1 MSQPTNTWQARTETF
16 KLKPQL
22 ARDSYKLG
30 HDNQYPDE
38 TEAVYTNMT
47 FRSAKHF
54 KVPEVCGFDNK
65 VVWLGLQ
72 GTMMEYRAMW
82 QEQFFNRDWTEVE
95 AEYINRTTPF
105 MGGAPNTAR
114 LKALHDLGYLPLHVK
129 QIPEGSFLNLGVP
142 AFTIVNTKSKALFG
156 WLTNATETYLS
167 NESWKLPTIATIATA
182 YRRLFD
188 HYAELT
194 GASKEFVD
202 WQGHDFSDRGMSGY
216 MDAAKNNAGHSVAF
230 LGSDSVS
237 SADWIT
243 WAYFAEGSFI
253 AGSVPASEHAVSSLN
268 IAVLKAE
275 IKAEIKGI
283 KEGLSKEEQFQDW
296 PEDRLMAEAEY
307 RFLKRYITEV
317 YPTGV
322 ASYVADTYDFWRVI
336 TELAPRLKDEILGRQ
351 PDANGL
357 AKVVFRPD
365 SGDPVKILTG
375 WKCFMNNE
383 NNTNLDQILCA
394 ALTTDE
400 PCEALRFEGKFYE
413 IKAGSYEGGTYT
425 PHLGRELS
433 EAEVKGA
440 VECLY
445 DIFGG
450 TVTDKGFKQLHE
462 RVGLIYGDSITLERA
477 DQIMQRLMAKGFAST
492 NWVAGIG
499 SYTYQYITRDTF
511 GAALKA
517 TNAEVAGVSHEIYK
531 DPITD
536 PGKKSAKGLLRVEY
550 ENDNFVLYDQQT
562 PEQEKQGVLQDLFL
576 NGGFFNLVDWK
587 TIRARLGLVVL
598 NV

>member
-1 MSQPTNTWQARTETF
+1 MDQALQARNETF

-30 HDNQYPDE
+30 HDSQYPLD
-38 TEAVYTNMT
+38 TQKVYTNMT

-54 KVPEVCGFDNK
+54 KAPAVCGFDNK
-65 VVWLGLQ
+65 ITWVGLQ

-82 QEQFFNRDWTEVE
+82 QEQFFSRPWDEVE
-95 AEYINRTTPF
+95 TEYVNRTTPF
-105 MGGAPNTAR
+105 MGKAPDTSR
-114 LKALHDLGYLPLHVK
+114 LKALHDLRYLPLHVK
-129 QIPEGSFLNLGVP
+129 QIPEGSYLNIGVP
-142 AFTIVNTKSKALFG
+142 AFTIVNTQPNENLFG

-194 GASKEFVD
+194 GGSMEFVD
-202 WQGHDFSDRGMSGY
+202 WQGHCFADRGQSGY
-216 MDAAKNNAGHSVAF
+216 MDAAKNCSGHSVAF

-243 WAYFAEGSFI
+243 WAYFAEENFI

-268 IAVLKAE
+268 IAV
-275 IKAEIKGI
+275 IKAEMKKEIEAI
-283 KEGLSKEEQFQDW
+283 HANLKEGEEAKDLT
-296 PEDRLMAEAEY
+296 EDELMAEAEY
-307 RFLKRYITEV
+307 RFCKRYITEV

-322 ASYVADTYDFWRVI
+322 ASYVADTYNFWRVI
-336 TELAPRLKDEILGRQ
+336 TEIAARLKEEILARQ

-365 SGDPVKILTG
+365 SGDPVKVLTG
-375 WKCFMNNE
+375 YV
-383 NNTNLDQILCA
+383 CA
-394 ALTTDE
+394 ELPAGATQEDFRKLSSDV
-400 PCEALRFEGKFYE
+400 EAVKLHD
-413 IKAGSYEGGTYT
+413 GTYYEVGGWLT
-425 PHLGRELS
+425 SSNGDRSGLMLGRKLS
-433 EAEVKGA
+433 EPEVKGA
-440 VECLY
+440 VECLW

-462 RVGLIYGDSITLERA
+462 RVSLIYGDSITPDRA
-477 DQIMQRLMAKGFAST
+477 DQIMRRLMAKGFAST

-517 TNAEVAGVSHEIYK
+517 TNAEVAGVAHEIYK

-550 ENDNFVLYDQQT
+550 ENGNFVLYDQQT

-576 NGGFFNLVDWK
+576 NGKFHNLVNWK
-587 TIRARLGLVVL
+587 TVRERFGLVKL

>member
-1 MSQPTNTWQARTETF
+1 
-16 KLKPQL
+16 
-22 ARDSYKLG
+22 
-30 HDNQYPDE
+30 
-38 TEAVYTNMT
+38 
-47 FRSAKHF
+47 
-54 KVPEVCGFDNK
+54 
-65 VVWLGLQ
+65 
-72 GTMMEYRAMW
+72 MMEYKAMW
-82 QEQFFNRDWTEVE
+82 DKQFFSRPWDEVE
-95 AEYINRTTPF
+95 AEYIHRTAPF
-105 MGGAPNTAR
+105 MGKAPDTTR

-142 AFTIVNTKSKALFG
+142 AFTITNTKSKALFG

-188 HYAELT
+188 HYTELT
-194 GASKEFVD
+194 GGSMEFVD
-202 WQGHDFSDRGMSGY
+202 WQGHCFADRGMSGM
-216 MDAAKNNAGHSVAF
+216 MDAAKNCSGHSIAF

-243 WAYFAEGSFI
+243 WAYFAEENFI

-268 IAVLKAE
+268 IAVNIEKMITME
-275 IKAEIKGI
+275 RFENWT
-283 KEGLSKEEQFQDW
+283 SM
-296 PEDRLMAEAEY
+296 EDVRAEAEY
-307 RFLKRYITEV
+307 RFCKRYITEV

-322 ASYVADTYDFWRVI
+322 TSYVADTYDFWRVI
-336 TELAPRLKDEILGRQ
+336 TEIALRLKDEILARQ

-375 WKCFMNNE
+375 YIVCPKTFDDVAIEEAAARSAMH
-383 NNTNLDQILCA
+383 LDPESEGDMYEAFQYKGKYYE
-394 ALTTDE
+394 LTEDD
-400 PCEALRFEGKFYE
+400 
-413 IKAGSYEGGTYT
+413 T
-425 PHLGRELS
+425 PGRELIP
-433 EAEVKGA
+433 AEVKGA
-440 VECLY
+440 VECLW

-450 TVTDKGFKQLHE
+450 TVTEKGFKQLHE

-477 DQIMQRLMAKGFAST
+477 DQIMRRLMAKGFAST

-517 TNAEVAGVSHEIYK
+517 TNAEVGGVAHEIYK

-550 ENDNFVLYDQQT
+550 ENGNFVLYDQQT
-562 PEQEKQGVLQDLFL
+562 PEQETQGVLQSLFL
-576 NGGFFNLVDWK
+576 NGGFHNLVNWK
-587 TIRARLGLVVL
+587 TVRERFGLVKL